1 MIRLCLS
8 STLDVSLYQGASMK
22 SAFIRNLR
30 KSTKELS

>member
-22 SAFIRNLR
+22 SAFIRTMLFVDIV
-30 KSTKELS
+30 L